1 MRRCRLTFAVGVV
14 AVALGACG
22 LTDDRFG
29 SSTLPP
35 IGPVTGG
42 TLAAPGASIDP
53 GAAPLID
60 TGPRSPKIVG
70 EGCALT
76 APGAT
81 GAPASVTYSFA
92 TSLFELSADAETA
105 RCLMA
110 LPQDK
115 VDQRPLWAPTGDRFL
130 ISPGVVMIDAK
141 LGASGLQA
149 DATRAIWSAPDASLL
164 VAVTDDGRLVRRPVD
179 GSGKLANI
187 SFMKN
192 TSAVVYHPGGAVLF
206 AAGTAR
212 DGTAQIVLSEPAGKL
227 FRPVVLLPAG
237 AQVPEVAAAA
247 DGQSI
252 SFIEVSAVT
261 SRVRALHL
269 PELTLTTRIETSTPL
284 SGLVHDGDVV
294 AVRAGECSGSTST
307 RLSTGAATLDLNA
320 AEPFVGRSTEPVGFV
335 SGSLIVASRQTG
347 CSGPA
352 DVWAVDPAD
361 VSVPTLLISGVT
373 EVSVRP
379 APLPPVDLPADLKQE
394 PAQG

>member
-1 MRRCRLTFAVGVV
+1 M
-14 AVALGACG
+14 
-22 LTDDRFG
+22 
-29 SSTLPP
+29 
-35 IGPVTGG
+35 
-42 TLAAPGASIDP
+42 
-53 GAAPLID
+53 
-60 TGPRSPKIVG
+60 
-70 EGCALT
+70 
-76 APGAT
+76 
-81 GAPASVTYSFA
+81 
-92 TSLFELSADAETA
+92 
-105 RCLMA
+105 
-110 LPQDK
+110 
-115 VDQRPLWAPTGDRFL
+115 
-130 ISPGVVMIDAK
+130 
-141 LGASGLQA
+141 
-149 DATRAIWSAPDASLL
+149 
-164 VAVTDDGRLVRRPVD
+164 
-179 GSGKLANI
+179 KLANI

-192 TSAVVYHPGGAVLF
+192 TSAVAYHPGGAVLF

-212 DGTAQIVLSEPAGKL
+212 DGTAQIVLSEPSGKL

-269 PELTLTTRIETSTPL
+269 PELTLTTRIETSAPL